1 MFEKLVRQ
9 AADWED
15 WEDFFIISSHFFMF
29 SCHYKK
35 KDVYLPAK
43 RCSMDYKEKAQ
54 AYLIQTQEE
63 DDDAAWLD
71 SLCGGWNED
80 PRTTEEI
87 KRSIRS
93 ARLSGVTRKIRPLT
107 DAQRT
112 LVH

>member
-1 MFEKLVRQ
+1 
-9 AADWED
+9 
-15 WEDFFIISSHFFMF
+15 
-29 SCHYKK
+29 
-35 KDVYLPAK
+35 
-43 RCSMDYKEKAQ
+43 MDYKEKAQ
-54 AYLIQTQEE
+54 EPEQHIVASEPVAAMYAPKHVVHVPVDAHGRNIDWTALQAWLAMQAQAYVVQTQEE

-107 DAQRT
+107 DAE
-112 LVH
+112 